1 MKLLNLMLALFLALF
16 SAVTFAQAI
25 DLNTASAAE
34 LEKGLKGIGSVRAA
48 AIVEY
53 RETHGPFKSI
63 DDLAQVPG
71 IKEKTL
77 EKLLA
82 DNQDKL
88 TVGSV
93 AAPETPVAPTIPAT
107 PAVPAKPAMPTIP
120 ATPAVP
126 VKPAMPTIPAT
137 PAIPVKPAMPTV
149 PAVPA
154 TPALPAAAQ
163 VIDLNTASAAEL
175 EKGLKGIGPVK
186 AAAIVEYRE
195 AHGPFKSVNDL
206 TQVPGIKDKALEKLL
221 ADNQSKLTVGN
232 AGLPKQ

>member
-120 ATPAVP
+120 ATPA
-126 VKPAMPTIPAT
+126 
-137 PAIPVKPAMPTV
+137 IPVKPAMPTV